1 VLVHCGRALGS
12 NAALGSFPKPSTT
25 IAMGCDEMDIGENQ
39 LLDKSPRAVRGRLP
53 NRRCAISTSFERDGA
68 SFEMTAG
75 YYPDGRVGEVFV
87 NADRAN
93 SLLDF
98 LMSDAAILASLALQY
113 GAPLDEIRHALK
125 RDGRGQAASPIGAAL
140 DRIT

>member
-1 VLVHCGRALGS
+1 MDMQPDSPAV
-12 NAALGSFPKPSTT
+12 KPSPSQR
-25 IAMGCDEMDIGENQ
+25 D
-39 LLDKSPRAVRGRLP
+39 RLP
-53 NRRCAISTSFERDGA
+53 DRRPAISTSFERDGVC
-68 SFEMTAG
+68 FEMTAG
-75 YYPDGRVGEVFV
+75 YYPDGRPGEIFL

-125 RDGRGQAASPIGAAL
+125 RDSRGAAQSPIGTAL
-140 DRIT
+140 DKIS

>member
-1 VLVHCGRALGS
+1 
-12 NAALGSFPKPSTT
+12 
-25 IAMGCDEMDIGENQ
+25 MGCDEMDISENPAP
-39 LLDKSPRAVRGRLP
+39 DKPPPSVRDRLP

-68 SFEMTAG
+68 HFEMTAG
-75 YYPDGRVGEVFV
+75 FYPDGRVGEVFV

-140 DRIT
+140 DRVEP

>member
-1 VLVHCGRALGS
+1 VDIDQPAPADKPEI
-12 NAALGSFPKPSTT
+12 NAR
-25 IAMGCDEMDIGENQ
+25 E
-39 LLDKSPRAVRGRLP
+39 RLP
-53 NRRCAISTSFERDGA
+53 DRRAAITTTFDRDGA
-68 SFEMTAG
+68 RFEMTAG
-75 YYPDGRVGEVFV
+75 FYPDGRVGEVFV

-125 RDGRGQAASPIGAAL
+125 RDIRGDAASPIGAAL
-140 DRIT
+140 DRITS

>member
-1 VLVHCGRALGS
+1 MDPSAPNSKPLH
-12 NAALGSFPKPSTT
+12 NAR
-25 IAMGCDEMDIGENQ
+25 Q
-39 LLDKSPRAVRGRLP
+39 LMPNKRRAV
-53 NRRCAISTSFERDGA
+53 TTTFERDGA
-68 SFEMTAG
+68 RFEMTAG
-75 YYPDGRVGEVFV
+75 FYPDGRVGEVFL

-125 RDGRGQAASPIGAAL
+125 RDVRGTAASPIGAAL
-140 DRIT
+140 DRIAP

>member
-1 VLVHCGRALGS
+1 MEIDQTAKADKPVLDAR
-12 NAALGSFPKPSTT
+12 N
-25 IAMGCDEMDIGENQ
+25 
-39 LLDKSPRAVRGRLP
+39 RLP
-53 NRRCAISTSFERDGA
+53 NRRLAISTGFERDGA
-68 SFEMTAG
+68 RFEMTSGFYA
-75 YYPDGRVGEVFV
+75 DGRPGELFL

-125 RDGRGQAASPIGAAL
+125 RDGRGAAASPIGEAL
-140 DRIT
+140 DRLVP

>member
-1 VLVHCGRALGS
+1 MDLDPTGKPEH
-12 NAALGSFPKPSTT
+12 NAR
-25 IAMGCDEMDIGENQ
+25 Q
-39 LLDKSPRAVRGRLP
+39 RLP
-53 NRRCAISTSFERDGA
+53 DRRAAITTTFDRDGA
-68 SFEMTAG
+68 RFKMTTG
-75 YYPDGRVGEVFV
+75 FYQDGKIGELFL

-125 RDGRGQAASPIGAAL
+125 RDIRGQAASPIGSAL
-140 DRIT
+140 DRITP

>member
-1 VLVHCGRALGS
+1 VSGILC
-12 NAALGSFPKPSTT
+12 FEITT
-25 IAMGCDEMDIGENQ
+25 TRPTATDRKTDQMDLNQ
-39 LLDKSPRAVRGRLP
+39 GDSVYKAAVRDRLP
-53 NRRCAISTSFERDGA
+53 DRRPAISTSFERDGA
-68 SFEMTAG
+68 RFEMTAG
-75 YYPDGRVGEVFV
+75 FYPDGRVGEVFV

-125 RDGRGQAASPIGAAL
+125 RDIRGQAASPIGAAL
-140 DRIT
+140 DRIEP

>member
-1 VLVHCGRALGS
+1 MDLLS
-12 NAALGSFPKPSTT
+12 
-25 IAMGCDEMDIGENQ
+25 DEPNCKRTQ
-39 LLDKSPRAVRGRLP
+39 VRRQRLP
-53 NRRCAISTSFERDGA
+53 NKRTCETTSFHSAGA
-68 SFEMTAG
+68 RFEMTVG
-75 YYPDGRVGEVFV
+75 YYPDASVGEIFL

-125 RDGRGQAASPIGAAL
+125 RDSRGAAASPIGVAL
-140 DRIT
+140 DKIR